1 MKKFLN
7 YIKPNKS
14 MKKYDNEK
22 LDNTIYNS
30 KIKNLHNI
38 SPDTNIN
45 NTILSQSTNENT
57 KWLSLE
63 GIFCECKVVS
73 VYDADTVTIALQ
85 WNNDIYKVK
94 CRLLGIDSAEKR
106 TKNKDEKK
114 VALDATKWLQDL
126 ILNKIIWVK
135 CGKWGKYGGRML
147 GELYLDK
154 KDINNDNSINNLIV
168 QNGFAYYY
176 DGKKKKEFS
185 EWYKKN

>member
-7 YIKPNKS
+7 YIKPTKFIE
-14 MKKYDNEK
+14 KYDNK
-22 LDNTIYNS
+22 ILGNTIYNS
-30 KIKNLHNI
+30 KIKELHNTH
-38 SPDTNIN
+38 SVKKIN
-45 NTILSQSTNENT
+45 NTPLSQCTNENT

-63 GIFCECKVVS
+63 GIVCQCKVVS

-106 TKNKDEKK
+106 TKNQNEKK
-114 VALDATKWLQDL
+114 VALDATKWLQNL

-147 GELYLDK
+147 GELYLDT
-154 KDINNDNSINNLIV
+154 KDIKTSSSINNLIV
-168 QNGFAYYY
+168 KNGFAYHY
-176 DGKKKKEFS
+176 DGKKKKQFS
-185 EWYKKN
+185 EWYKKM

>member
-14 MKKYDNEK
+14 QEKYTNEK
-22 LDNTIYNS
+22 VDNTIYND
-30 KIKNLHNI
+30 KIKNLHNKP
-38 SPDTNIN
+38 SVKKIN
-45 NTILSQSTNENT
+45 NIRLSQSTDENT

-63 GIFCECKVVS
+63 GIVCECKVVS
-73 VYDADTVTIALQ
+73 VYDADTVTIALR

-114 VALDATKWLQDL
+114 VSFDATKWLTNL

-154 KDINNDNSINNLIV
+154 KDINTGVSINNLIV

-176 DGKKKKEFS
+176 DGKKKKDFS
-185 EWYKKN
+185 EWYNKK